1 MLGSG
6 NVVYVRTCRQISAT
20 EPYVTRE
27 SDAQLQN
34 LIEVFDP
41 SGSSRGMGFHD
52 VDDSLGIMGSR
63 P

>member
-1 MLGSG
+1 MSGSG
-6 NVVYVRTCRQISAT
+6 NVVYVRTCRQISEA

-27 SDAQLQN
+27 SDAQRQN
-34 LIEVFDP
+34 LIEVFDT

-52 VDDSLGIMGSR
+52 VDDSLGLMGSR